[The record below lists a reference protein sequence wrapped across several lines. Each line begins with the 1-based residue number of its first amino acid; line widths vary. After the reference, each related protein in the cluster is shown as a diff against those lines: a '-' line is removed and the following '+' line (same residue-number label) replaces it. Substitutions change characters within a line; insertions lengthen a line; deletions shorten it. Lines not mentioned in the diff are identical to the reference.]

1 MNCRPSRLACS
12 WTVSGWRP
20 GFKSVL
26 GAATTNIEFLT
37 RQVVQ
42 SVGDPI
48 TKATVE
54 FYDFLLGHEV
64 VRDLAAWNLRPSP
77 KSIVAH
83 ETFEAFCGYKVEVY
97 PPDSKDESSLTCGPP
112 YRLSQARLKQNQKEC
127 SQLRAELLKPLKER
141 GISVT
146 DFVSKT

>member
-1 MNCRPSRLACS
+1 VLA
-12 WTVSGWRP
+12 P
-20 GFKSVL
+20 
-26 GAATTNIEFLT
+26 ATTNIEFLT

-54 FYDFLLGHEV
+54 FYDFPLGHEV

-83 ETFEAFCGYKVEVY
+83 ETFEALCGNKVEVY

-112 YRLSQARLKQNQKEC
+112 YRLSQARLKQRQKEY
-127 SQLRAELLKPLKER
+127 SQVRAELLKRLKER